1 MGITEY
7 DKLNLEI
14 EMIDRKL
21 ESIKTLIAKR
31 ENENGE
37 SDGNSDDSICL

>member
-1 MGITEY
+1 
-7 DKLNLEI
+7 
-14 EMIDRKL
+14 MIDRKL

-37 SDGNSDDSICL
+37 GVGNSDDSICS